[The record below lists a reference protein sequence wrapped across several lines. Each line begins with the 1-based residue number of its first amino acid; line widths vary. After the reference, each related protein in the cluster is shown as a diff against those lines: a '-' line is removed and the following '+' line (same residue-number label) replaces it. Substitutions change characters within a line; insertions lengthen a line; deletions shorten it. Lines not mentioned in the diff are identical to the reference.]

1 MSFVKVCR
9 KKPDLHYLFGLRSV
23 VCSVFNV
30 NIEIKGCYNR
40 RHRRGANS
48 TLGSGQGLKAKSR
61 RGSQDSD
68 DVDDDSLA
76 AELLVSTVKNLRSLC
91 EIMLDGIRYR
101 ITKLDKSNLV
111 LNFLNEN
118 LVKCLFCKYL
128 SQI

>member
-1 MSFVKVCR
+1 MVSFVKVC
-9 KKPDLHYLFGLRSV
+9 KKIRDLHHLFDRSYVQFGIYL
-23 VCSVFNV
+23 NV
-30 NIEIKGCYNR
+30 EIVGCYNR

-111 LNFLNEN
+111 LNLM
-118 LVKCLFCKYL
+118 KTW
-128 SQI
+128 

>member
-9 KKPDLHYLFGLRSV
+9 KKPDLHYLFGLDWSYAEFEI
-23 VCSVFNV
+23 CINV
-30 NIEIKGCYNR
+30 EIVGCYNR

-111 LNFLNEN
+111 LNLYNTFE
-118 LVKCLFCKYL
+118 
-128 SQI
+128 

>member
-1 MSFVKVCR
+1 MGFWDWAYVK
-9 KKPDLHYLFGLRSV
+9 FEI
-23 VCSVFNV
+23 NV
-30 NIEIKGCYNR
+30 NVYIVGCYNR

-101 ITKLDKSNLV
+101 NTKLDSSNLV
-111 LNFLNEN
+111 LNFLNKN
-118 LVKCLFCKYL
+118 LAKYL
-128 SQI
+128 FF